1 MFFLFLLS
9 YILRSQVSDW
19 EALSEPWQPLAQTGQ
34 LWFNSALLVVAS
46 ISLELARRSI
56 RQPDH
61 GHSRE
66 LLLLAGLSSFG
77 FLVGQVA
84 FWNFLTS
91 RGFFADS
98 NPANAFFFLLTG
110 LHGLHVVGGLVAW
123 IAATVRLS
131 RERRQPTEKG
141 LALTKLSIELCAT
154 YWHFL
159 LVVWML
165 LFALLSSSPGTYA
178 AIAKFCGLGD

>member
-1 MFFLFLLS
+1 RRS
-9 YILRSQVSDW
+9 LRQ
-19 EALSEPWQPLAQTGQ
+19 SEP
-34 LWFNSALLVVAS
+34 
-46 ISLELARRSI
+46 
-56 RQPDH
+56 

-66 LLLLAGLSSFG
+66 LLMLAGLSSIG
-77 FLVGQVA
+77 FLVGQLA
-84 FWNFLTS
+84 FWNFLTT

-110 LHGLHVVGGLVAW
+110 LHAVHLVGGLVAW
-123 IAATVRLS
+123 IVATVRLG
-131 RERRQPTEKG
+131 RERRLPTEQG
-141 LALTKLSIELCAT
+141 LALTRLSVELCAT

>member
-1 MFFLFLLS
+1 M
-9 YILRSQVSDW
+9 
-19 EALSEPWQPLAQTGQ
+19 
-34 LWFNSALLVVAS
+34 LVVAS

-61 GHSRE
+61 GHSRG

-110 LHGLHVVGGLVAW
+110 LHALHVVGGLVAW

-131 RERRQPTEKG
+131 RERRQPTEEG